1 MLKEERIDFILTRL
15 KNNDF
20 IKIKD
25 IANQLDVSTMTI
37 RRDLDELEKDNL
49 ILKVHGGARLVST
62 VNSVKT
68 TTEKIQLEIL
78 KKEYIGK
85 VLNSYI
91 TENSIIFLPA
101 GTTIYYLSQNTNYS
115 INLVAG
121 EYIKTTNEFVGSYA
135 ESFFKNI
142 NIDLAFASTNGIFND
157 AATTSSNKKVE
168 LQREVFKHSRKK
180 YLVADSTKFNKCDM
194 YTSCTLS
201 ELDGVITDNEISNEL
216 KKYYSK
222 FAKIIT
228 KERSEYNDNY
238 SNI

>member
-101 GTTIYYLSQNTNYS
+101 GTTIYYSLPF
-115 INLVAG
+115 IDKHELV
-121 EYIKTTNEFVGSYA
+121 
-135 ESFFKNI
+135 
-142 NIDLAFASTNGIFND
+142 
-157 AATTSSNKKVE
+157 
-168 LQREVFKHSRKK
+168 
-180 YLVADSTKFNKCDM
+180 
-194 YTSCTLS
+194 
-201 ELDGVITDNEISNEL
+201 
-216 KKYYSK
+216 
-222 FAKIIT
+222 IIT
-228 KERSEYNDNY
+228 NSL
-238 SNI
+238 IT